1 MKVKLGAF
9 LGGLLFGVGLAVSGM
24 TQPAKIV
31 GFFDFFG
38 SWDPSL
44 AFVML
49 GALLVYT
56 PIYRAVVGKWSR
68 PIWAQG
74 FSLPTRKDIDG
85 RLIAGSALF
94 GVGWGLGGYCP
105 GPAFTSVGARSEQ
118 ALIFGAALIVGVG
131 AYQILQR
138 TREAKLAST
147 TEARAATSV
156 TDG

>member
-9 LGGLLFGVGLAVSGM
+9 LGGMVFGIGLAIAGM

-44 AFVML
+44 AFVMG

-56 PIYRAVVGKWSR
+56 PVYRWAVRTWQH
-68 PIWAQG
+68 PIWAPS
-74 FSLPTRKDIDG
+74 FSLPTRTDIDW
-85 RLIAGSALF
+85 RLVFGSAIF

-105 GPAFTSVGARSEQ
+105 GPAFTSVGAGSRE
-118 ALIFGAALIVGVG
+118 ALIFGLAMLVGVG
-131 AYQILQR
+131 AYQIF
-138 TREAKLAST
+138 TRLREGRAGG
-147 TEARAATSV
+147 RRDPQAATIV
-156 TDG
+156 DG